1 MTRRKKHGPITED
14 EALAALQRAVQT
26 NNETRIARA
35 AAKIGKEPDE
45 LTPNELEAI
54 HLNEIPEALDPTA
67 KEMFSLRIPQT
78 LLAATR
84 AKVEM
89 EKDTTITN
97 VLVEALTAYVE
108 SDLHSEFTM
117 TARKPS

>member
-35 AAKIGKEPDE
+35 AAKIGKESGE
-45 LTPNELEAI
+45 LTDDELEAI
-54 HLNEIPEALDPTA
+54 PLNEMPESLDPSA

-89 EKDTTITN
+89 EGNTTITN

-108 SDLHSEFTM
+108 SDLHSKFTM
-117 TARKPS
+117 TTQKTN